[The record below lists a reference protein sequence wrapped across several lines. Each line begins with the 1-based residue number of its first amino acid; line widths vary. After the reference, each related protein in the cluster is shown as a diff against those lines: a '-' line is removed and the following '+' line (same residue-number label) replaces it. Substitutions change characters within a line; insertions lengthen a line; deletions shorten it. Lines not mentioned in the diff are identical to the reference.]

1 MSFWEIKGYKKTRL
15 AIILKKLRA
24 KYVNGEVFDRLIKIL
39 YKKKKEKVNAN
50 KKELTIKI
58 SAIFISWITKKLT
71 HKKSNP
77 IKRKKNKTRTKYL
90 LLICFLKL

>member
-24 KYVNGEVFDRLIKIL
+24 KQVNGEVFDRFFKKL
-39 YKKKKEKVNAN
+39 YKKKKEKVSAN

-77 IKRKKNKTRTKYL
+77 IKRKKHKIKTKYL
-90 LLICFLKL
+90 LIICFLKL